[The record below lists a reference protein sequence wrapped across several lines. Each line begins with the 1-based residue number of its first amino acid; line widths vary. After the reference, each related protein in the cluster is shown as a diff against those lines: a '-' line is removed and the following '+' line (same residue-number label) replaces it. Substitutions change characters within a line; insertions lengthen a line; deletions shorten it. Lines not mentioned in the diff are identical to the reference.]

1 MFGLMQDIS
10 KNNKGIPI
18 EFLKHIKIQSGAP
31 NTYLADIQSIME
43 VFETTPKDRDL
54 TLLYKNT
61 YHGRHLSDKDA
72 ARIREGTM
80 DVVEFLAKYL
90 GIRVMLPV
98 QKEVDEY
105 ITDICGRVAPVDT
118 RDPVTYPTPVGFGV
132 KAPKIT
138 YPVQFGTPR
147 VDFVYREVLPKFGGL
162 TKWYLDS
169 DDDVYV
175 FTSDTES
182 HVLSVKCANPFFVD
196 KKTGEVQNFLTREP
210 LLESMSIAALFL
222 SFREV
227 TGGYATTAHGEN
239 GETWTKLLN
248 VSVMPRDFSLD

>member
-1 MFGLMQDIS
+1 MQDMS
-10 KNNKGIPI
+10 KNNKGIPV
-18 EFLKHIKIQSGAP
+18 EFLKHIKIKSGAP
-31 NTYLADIQSIME
+31 NTYLADVGAIMQI
-43 VFETTPKDRDL
+43 FETAPKDRDL

-61 YHGRHLSDKDA
+61 YNGRRLSDKDA

-80 DVVEFLAKYL
+80 DVMEFLAKYL
-90 GIRVMLPV
+90 GIRALLPV

-105 ITDICGRVAPVDT
+105 VADICGRVEPVNIS
-118 RDPVTYPTPVGFGV
+118 DPVTYPTPVGFGV

-169 DDDVYV
+169 ESGMYV
-175 FTSDTES
+175 FTSDTER
-182 HVLSVKCANPFFVD
+182 HVLSLTCANPFFVD
-196 KKTGEVQNFLTREP
+196 KTTGEVQNFLTREP

-227 TGGYATTAHGEN
+227 SGGYATTAHGEN
-239 GETWTKLLN
+239 GETWTKLLH
-248 VSVMPRDFSLD
+248 VSVMPREFSLD